1 MSRFDPMRR
10 ARMRRLRTV
19 SLIITAALCAV
30 SCGGVG
36 LPVPATQDPLAGQ
49 YIVNGGGGALDNV
62 KALTDAFKL
71 QHPTITWQG
80 LADVGSNAGVNL
92 VVSGETDL
100 GYISRDLTDA
110 EKTAGKV
117 DALPIGASGTAV
129 AVAASNP
136 IKALTKDQ
144 VAKIFTGAITD
155 WKDVGG
161 TPGKIRILIRESGAS
176 TRSAFEAYFFDGK
189 KPTYATNAV
198 EVTTYDE
205 TVKAINSFK
214 ESIGMVT
221 MKPATFGNTS
231 IAFATIDGVT
241 ASRDN
246 LNTGKYQVRRPLYLV
261 YDPTKAKPAI
271 LAFIDFV
278 KGPEGQKI
286 LAGL

>member
-1 MSRFDPMRR
+1 
-10 ARMRRLRTV
+10 MRRLRTV
-19 SLIITAALCAV
+19 SLIIIAALFAV
-30 SCGGVG
+30 SCGAAG
-36 LPVPATQDPLAGQ
+36 LPAPATQDPLGGQ

-62 KALTDAFKL
+62 KALTDAFKSI
-71 QHPTITWQG
+71 HPNITWQG

-100 GYISRDLTDA
+100 GYISRDLSDA
-110 EKTAGKV
+110 EKAAGKV
-117 DALPIGASGTAV
+117 VALPIGASGTAV

-136 IKALTKDQ
+136 IKSLTKDQ
-144 VAKIFTGAITD
+144 IAKIFTGAISA

-161 TPGKIRILIRESGAS
+161 TPGKIRVLIRESTAS

-189 KPTYATNAV
+189 KPAYGSNAV
-198 EVTTYDE
+198 EVTTIDE

-221 MKPATFGNTS
+221 MNATTFGNATV
-231 IAFATIDGVT
+231 AFVTVDGVA

-246 LNTGKYQVRRPLYLV
+246 LNSGKYQVRRPLYFV
-261 YDPTKAKPAI
+261 YPTDTSKIKPAI
-271 LAFIDFV
+271 KAFLDFV
-278 KGPEGQKI
+278 KGSEGQKI

>member
-1 MSRFDPMRR
+1 MRP
-10 ARMRRLRTV
+10 LRTV
-19 SLIITAALCAV
+19 SLTIAIALFAV
-30 SCGGVG
+30 SCGGAG
-36 LPVPATQDPLAGQ
+36 LPTPATADPLAGQ

-62 KALTDAFKL
+62 KALTDGFKAM
-71 QHPTITWQG
+71 HPAITWQG

-110 EKTAGKV
+110 EKAAAKV
-117 DALPIGASGTAV
+117 DALSIGASGTAL

-136 IKALTKDQ
+136 VKSLTKDQ

-161 TPGKIRILIRESGAS
+161 AAGKIRVLIRESGAS

-189 KPTYATNAV
+189 KPAYAPTAI
-198 EVTTYDE
+198 EVTTIDE

-221 MKPATFGNTS
+221 MNATTFSNAT
-231 IAFATIDGVT
+231 IAFTTVDGVA
-241 ASRDN
+241 ASREN
-246 LNTGKYQVRRPLYLV
+246 LNSGKYQVRRPLYFV
-261 YDPTKAKPAI
+261 YNTDTTKIKPAI
-271 LAFIDFV
+271 KAFLDFV
-278 KGPEGQKI
+278 RGPEGQKI

>member
-1 MSRFDPMRR
+1 M
-10 ARMRRLRTV
+10 V
-19 SLIITAALCAV
+19 TAALFAV
-30 SCGGVG
+30 SCGGAG
-36 LPVPATQDPLAGQ
+36 LPAPATPDPLAGQ

-62 KALTDAFKL
+62 KALADAFKL
-71 QHPTITWQG
+71 QHSGISWQG
-80 LADVGSNAGVNL
+80 LADIGSPAGVNL
-92 VVSGETDL
+92 VVSGEIDL
-100 GYISRDLTDA
+100 GYISRDLLDT
-110 EKTAGKV
+110 EKGKGV
-117 DALPIGASGTAV
+117 EAVPIGSSGTAV
-129 AVAASNP
+129 AVAASNAV
-136 IKALTKDQ
+136 KSLTKDQ
-144 VAKIFTGAITD
+144 VAKIFTGGITD

-189 KPTYATNAV
+189 KPTYAPNAV

-221 MKPATFGNTS
+221 MNAATFANTS
-231 IAFATIDGVT
+231 IAFVTVDGVT

-261 YDPTKAKPAI
+261 YDPVKAKPAI
-271 LAFIDFV
+271 KAFVDFV

>member
-1 MSRFDPMRR
+1 MRP
-10 ARMRRLRTV
+10 LRTL
-19 SLIITAALCAV
+19 SLIITAALFV
-30 SCGGVG
+30 MSCGGSA
-36 LPVPATQDPLAGQ
+36 LPVPATADPFAGQ

-71 QHPTITWQG
+71 QHTGITWQG
-80 LADVGSNAGVNL
+80 LADIGSNAGVNL

-100 GYISRDLTDA
+100 GYISRDLLDA
-110 EKTAGKV
+110 EKGKV
-117 DALPIGASGTAV
+117 EAVPIGASGTAV
-129 AVAASNP
+129 AVSASNP
-136 IKALTKDQ
+136 VKSLTKDQ
-144 VAKIFTGAITD
+144 VAKIFTGAISD

-161 TPGKIRILIRESGAS
+161 TPGKIRILIRESGAA

-189 KPTYATNAV
+189 KPTYAPNAV

-221 MKPATFGNTS
+221 MNAATFGNTS
-231 IAFATIDGVT
+231 IAFATVDGVA

-246 LNTGKYQVRRPLYLV
+246 LNSGKYQVRRPLYLV

-271 LAFIDFV
+271 KAFIDFV

>member
-1 MSRFDPMRR
+1 MRP
-10 ARMRRLRTV
+10 LRTL
-19 SLIITAALCAV
+19 SLIIVAALFAM
-30 SCGGVG
+30 SCGGAA
-36 LPVPATQDPLAGQ
+36 LPAPATPDPLAGQ

-62 KALTDAFKL
+62 KALADAFQK
-71 QHPTITWQG
+71 QHPAITWQG
-80 LADVGSNAGVNL
+80 LADIGSNAGVNL

-100 GYISRDLTDA
+100 GYISRDLLDA
-110 EKTAGKV
+110 EKGKV

-129 AVAASNP
+129 AVSASNP
-136 IKALTKDQ
+136 IKSLTKDQ
-144 VAKIFTGAITD
+144 VAKIFTGVVTD

-161 TPGKIRILIRESGAS
+161 TPGKIRILIRESGAA

-189 KPTYATNAV
+189 KPTYAPNAV

-221 MKPATFGNTS
+221 MNASTFGNAS
-231 IAFATIDGVT
+231 IAFATIDGIA

-271 LAFIDFV
+271 KAFIDFV

>member
-1 MSRFDPMRR
+1 MRP
-10 ARMRRLRTV
+10 LRTL
-19 SLIITAALCAV
+19 SLITAAALFAV
-30 SCGGVG
+30 SCAGAA
-36 LPVPATQDPLAGQ
+36 LPTPATPDPLAGQ

-62 KALTDAFKL
+62 KALADAFQK

-80 LADVGSNAGVNL
+80 LADIGSNAGVNL

-100 GYISRDLTDA
+100 GYISRDLLDV
-110 EKTAGKV
+110 EKGKV
-117 DALPIGASGTAV
+117 EALPIGASGTAV
-129 AVAASNP
+129 AVASNNT
-136 IKALTKDQ
+136 IKSLTKDQ
-144 VAKIFTGAITD
+144 VAKIFTGAVTD

-161 TPGKIRILIRESGAS
+161 TPGKIRILIRESGAA

-189 KPTYATNAV
+189 KPAYAPNAV

-221 MKPATFGNTS
+221 MNAATFGNTT
-231 IAFATIDGVT
+231 IAFATIDGVA
-241 ASRDN
+241 ASREN
-246 LNTGKYQVRRPLYLV
+246 LNSGKYQVRRPLYLV
-261 YDPTKAKPAI
+261 YDPAKAKPAI
-271 LAFIDFV
+271 KAFVDFV

>member
-1 MSRFDPMRR
+1 MRP
-10 ARMRRLRTV
+10 LRTL
-19 SLIITAALCAV
+19 SLIILAALFAM
-30 SCGGVG
+30 SCGGAA
-36 LPVPATQDPLAGQ
+36 LPAPVTADPLTGQ

-62 KALTDAFKL
+62 KALTDAFRA
-71 QHPTITWQG
+71 QHTGITWQG

-100 GYISRDLTDA
+100 GYISRDLLDT
-110 EKTAGKV
+110 EKGKV
-117 DALPIGASGTAV
+117 EALSIGASGTAV
-129 AVAASNP
+129 AVASNNM
-136 IKALTKDQ
+136 IKSLTKDQ

-161 TPGKIRILIRESGAS
+161 TPGKIRILIRESGSS

-189 KPTYATNAV
+189 KPTYAPSAI
-198 EVTTYDE
+198 EVTTIDE

-221 MKPATFGNTS
+221 MNATTFGNAS
-231 IAFATIDGVT
+231 IAFMTVDGVPAT
-241 ASRDN
+241 RDN
-246 LNTGKYQVRRPLYLV
+246 LNSGKYQVRRPLYFV
-261 YDPTKAKPAI
+261 YNPATVKPAI
-271 LAFIDFV
+271 KAFLDFV

>member
-1 MSRFDPMRR
+1 MRP
-10 ARMRRLRTV
+10 LRTV
-19 SLIITAALCAV
+19 SLTITAALFAL
-30 SCGGVG
+30 SCGGGV
-36 LPVPATQDPLAGQ
+36 LPAPATPDAFAGQ

-62 KALTDAFKL
+62 RALTDAFGKV
-71 QHPTITWQG
+71 HPTITWQG

-110 EKTAGKV
+110 EKLGGKV
-117 DALPIGASGTAV
+117 EALPIGASGTAV
-129 AVAASNP
+129 AVASNNP

-144 VAKIFTGAITD
+144 VAKIFTGAIGD

-161 TPGKIRILIRESGAS
+161 TPGKIRLLIRESGSS

-189 KPTYATNAV
+189 KPTYASTAV
-198 EVTTYDE
+198 EVTTIDE

-214 ESIGMVT
+214 DSIGMVT
-221 MKPATFGNTS
+221 MNATTFANGTV
-231 IAFATIDGVT
+231 AFVTVDGVA

-246 LNTGKYQVRRPLYLV
+246 LNTGSYKVRRPLYFV
-261 YDPTKAKPAI
+261 YPTDATKIKPAI
-271 LAFIDFV
+271 KAFLEFV
-278 KGPEGQKI
+278 KGPEGQKV

>member
-1 MSRFDPMRR
+1 MRS
-10 ARMRRLRTV
+10 LRTV
-19 SLIITAALCAV
+19 SLIITAALFAV
-30 SCGGVG
+30 SCGGAG
-36 LPVPATQDPLAGQ
+36 LPAPATQDPLAGQ

-62 KALTDAFKL
+62 KALTDAFRA
-71 QHPTITWQG
+71 QHQSITWQG

-100 GYISRDLTDA
+100 GYISRDLLDT
-110 EKTAGKV
+110 EKGKV
-117 DALPIGASGTAV
+117 EAISIGASGTAV
-129 AVAASNP
+129 AVASSNM
-136 IKALTKDQ
+136 IKSLTKDQ
-144 VAKIFTGAITD
+144 IAKIFTGGISD

-161 TPGKIRILIRESGAS
+161 TPGKIRILIRESGSS

-189 KPTYATNAV
+189 KPTYAPSAI
-198 EVTTYDE
+198 EVTTIDE

-221 MKPATFGNTS
+221 MNATTFGNSS
-231 IAFATIDGVT
+231 IGFVTVDGVP

-246 LNTGKYQVRRPLYLV
+246 LNSGKYQVRRPLYFV
-261 YDPTKAKPAI
+261 YNPTTVKPAI
-271 LAFIDFV
+271 RAFLDFV

>member
-1 MSRFDPMRR
+1 MRS
-10 ARMRRLRTV
+10 LRTV
-19 SLIITAALCAV
+19 SLIMTTALFAL
-30 SCGGVG
+30 SCGTPG
-36 LPVPATQDPLAGQ
+36 LPAPATQDPLAGQ

-62 KALTDAFKL
+62 KALTDAFRA
-71 QHPTITWQG
+71 QHTGITWQG

-100 GYISRDLTDA
+100 GYISRDLLDT
-110 EKTAGKV
+110 EKGKV
-117 DALPIGASGTAV
+117 EAISIGASGTAV
-129 AVAASNP
+129 AVASNNM
-136 IKALTKDQ
+136 IKSLTKDQ

-161 TPGKIRILIRESGAS
+161 TAGKIRVLIRESGSS

-189 KPTYATNAV
+189 KPTYATNAI
-198 EVTTYDE
+198 EVTTIDE

-221 MKPATFGNTS
+221 MNATTFVNSS
-231 IAFATIDGVT
+231 IAFVTVDNVPAT
-241 ASRDN
+241 RDN
-246 LNTGKYQVRRPLYLV
+246 LNSGKYQVRRPLYFV
-261 YDPTKAKPAI
+261 YNPTTAKPAI
-271 LAFIDFV
+271 KAFIDFV